1 MSKTLK
7 FSYLFGIINIEKLG
21 GVILNNQEPLAYR
34 MRPKT
39 IEDIVGQDH
48 ILNKDKLLYR
58 AIKADK
64 LTSMILYGPPGSGKT
79 SLASVIANMTFSH
92 FMSINATTAGKEDMK
107 NVIEE
112 AKTFKDTYGK
122 KTILFLDEI
131 HRFNKAQQDF
141 LLPFVEKG
149 NIILIGATT
158 ENPFF
163 EVNNALISRS
173 IIFQLKQIEAD
184 DVAKVLKRAINDKEN
199 GLGNENIEID
209 EDALMFLANLSNGD
223 IRRALNGLELAV
235 LTTDKTNDKVHITLE
250 IAKECIQENSMR
262 YDKDGDEHYNAVSA
276 FIKSMR
282 GSNPDA
288 AIYYLARMI
297 KSGED
302 PKFIARRIVIC
313 AAEDVGLADPNAL
326 VVATN
331 AFNAL
336 ERIGMPEGRIILAE
350 AVDYIA
356 RAPKDNSSY
365 LAIDKALDLVEKTGN
380 LSIPVHLR
388 DSHYK
393 GASKLGNGIGYLY
406 PHDYPGHFVEQQY
419 LPDEIKDK
427 RFF

>member
-1 MSKTLK
+1 M
-7 FSYLFGIINIEKLG
+7 
-21 GVILNNQEPLAYR
+21 NNQEPLAYR

>member
-1 MSKTLK
+1 MST
-7 FSYLFGIINIEKLG
+7 
-21 GVILNNQEPLAYR
+21 EPLAYR
-34 MRPKT
+34 MRPKK

-48 ILNKDKLLYR
+48 ILGKDKLLYR

-64 LTSMILYGPPGSGKT
+64 LTSMILYGPPGTGKT
-79 SLASVIANMTFSH
+79 TIASCIANSTFSH
-92 FMSINATTAGKEDMK
+92 FTSINATTAGKEDMK
-107 NVIEE
+107 KVVEDAAKFKEE
-112 AKTFKDTYGK
+112 FGK
-122 KTILFLDEI
+122 KTILFVDEI

-141 LLPFVEKG
+141 LLPYVEKG

-173 IIFQLKQIEAD
+173 IIFQLNQIKSED
-184 DVAKVLKRAINDKEN
+184 IEKILIRAIKDKEN
-199 GLGNENIEID
+199 GFGNENIVID
-209 EDALMFLANLSNGD
+209 DDALRFLADLSNGD
-223 IRRALNGLELAV
+223 IRHALTGLELAV
-235 LTTDKTNDKVHITLE
+235 LTTDKENDQIHITLDV
-250 IAKECIQENSMR
+250 AKECIQENSMR
-262 YDKDGDEHYNAVSA
+262 YDKDGDEHYNVVSA

-282 GSNPDA
+282 GSDKNA

-302 PKFIARRIVIC
+302 PKFIARRVVIC

-350 AVDYIA
+350 AVSYVA
-356 RAPKDNSSY
+356 SAPKDNSSY
-365 LAIDKALDLVEKTGN
+365 LAIDKALEEVENSGN
-380 LSIPVHLR
+380 LVIPPHLR
-388 DSHYK
+388 DAHYK
-393 GASKLGNGIGYLY
+393 GASKLGNGVGYLY
-406 PHDYPGHFVEQQY
+406 PHDYPNHYVEQQY

-427 RFF
+427 NFFD